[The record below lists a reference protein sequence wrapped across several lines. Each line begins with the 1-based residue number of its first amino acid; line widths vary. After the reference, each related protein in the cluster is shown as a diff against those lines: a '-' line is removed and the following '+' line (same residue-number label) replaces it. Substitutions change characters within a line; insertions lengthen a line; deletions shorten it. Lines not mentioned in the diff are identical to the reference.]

1 MFLIVIILN
10 AIFTIK
16 GKKAINMKN
25 KSNLKKAVMLA
36 SVVIFGTIS
45 ISAAVQAST
54 LPTVEQSKPSGIIIT
69 PFSVFDPTFK
79 SLENGSAIISNKKD
93 GNITISVE
101 TNAKSKVSTVGLS
114 FVLQRWDGSVWIDV
128 YSSGA
133 STKSNAS
140 YLIATNDRKVSTGYY
155 YRVKSKHWTIK
166 DGVKEQG
173 ERVTNSY
180 LVN

>member
-1 MFLIVIILN
+1 M
-10 AIFTIK
+10 
-16 GKKAINMKN
+16 KKNFN
-25 KSNLKKAVMLA
+25 VKKVVMLA
-36 SVVIFGTIS
+36 SVAVFSTITIS
-45 ISAAVQAST
+45 SAVQAAP
-54 LPTVEQSKPSGIIIT
+54 LPIAQQMKPSGIIIT

-79 SLENGSAIISNKKD
+79 SLDNGSAIISDKKD

-101 TNAKSKVSTVGLS
+101 TNAKSKVSTIGLS
-114 FVLQRWDGSVWIDV
+114 FVLQRWDGSVWLDV
-128 YSSGA
+128 YSSGV
-133 STKSNAS
+133 SKKSDAS
-140 YLIATNDRKVSTGYY
+140 YLIASNNRKVSTGYY

>member
-1 MFLIVIILN
+1 MN

-16 GKKAINMKN
+16 GKKAINMKK

-36 SVVIFGTIS
+36 SVVVFSTIT
-45 ISAAVQAST
+45 ISAAVQAAP
-54 LPTVEQSKPSGIIIT
+54 LPTVQQSKPSGIIIT

-114 FVLQRWDGSVWIDV
+114 FVLQRWDGSAWLDV

-140 YLIATNDRKVSTGYY
+140 YLIASNDRKVSTGYY

>member
-1 MFLIVIILN
+1 
-10 AIFTIK
+10 
-16 GKKAINMKN
+16 MKN
-25 KSNLKKAVMLA
+25 KSNFKKAVVLA
-36 SVVIFGTIS
+36 SVVVFSTITIS
-45 ISAAVQAST
+45 SAVQASS
-54 LPTVEQSKPSGIIIT
+54 LPATQQAKPSGIIIT
-69 PFSVFDPTFK
+69 PFSIFDPTFK
-79 SLENGSAIISNKKD
+79 SLDSGAAVITNKKD
-93 GNITISVE
+93 GNIVISAD
-101 TNAKSKVSTVGLS
+101 TNAKSKVSTVGVS

-140 YLIATNDRKVSTGYY
+140 YLIASNTRKVPTGYY

>member
-1 MFLIVIILN
+1 MN

-16 GKKAINMKN
+16 GKKAINMKKN
-25 KSNLKKAVMLA
+25 SNLKKAVMLA
-36 SVVIFGTIS
+36 SVVVFGTIS
-45 ISAAVQAST
+45 ISAAVQAAS
-54 LPTVEQSKPSGIIIT
+54 LPTAQQMKPSGIIIT

-79 SLENGSAIISNKKD
+79 SLENGSAIITNKKD

-114 FVLQRWDGSVWIDV
+114 FVLQRWDGSVWLDV

-173 ERVTNSY
+173 ERVTSSY